1 MTFDINASPPSDQKV
16 PAQTDERAAELTQ
29 ELQALDHT
37 LTGDLSTFTR
47 ADVVAMQERALAVQ
61 QALASRLDPGGAQRD
76 DSRP

>member
-16 PAQTDERAAELTQ
+16 PAQTDKRVVELTR

-47 ADVVAMQERALAVQ
+47 ADVIAMQERALVVQ
-61 QALASRLDPGGAQRD
+61 RALASRLDPGAAQRD
-76 DSRP
+76 NSRP